1 MLEAAIQALFR
12 CGATGT
18 LRKRIVMLI
27 QEGALLCVVR
37 RLPLPR
43 EALGSIGSYVAELD
57 IGQLYTDVG
66 HAVAACSLV
75 EEADEFNEG
84 GVCGGDG
91 LYCAHTYG
99 NDDEVELEYNY
110 NLMARLFVKALRC
123 IRSHAC
129 RYAQT
134 AYWLGLH
141 TRATTAKNMWTT
153 IPNVFHTW
161 GNVHGKPCLC
171 GYSPMCRER
180 FWDLS
185 RTGRNNSFN
194 VPNMRM
200 NFIAMFERYEN
211 GYNFSVEDM
220 RVLYNTLPRG
230 FAHAI
235 ITSEKGLLTNHFD
248 DIFQCPAFV
257 VCIACYCAR
266 YSHKYMLS

>member
-1 MLEAAIQALFR
+1 MQNSSRHWHEILAASDMR
-12 CGATGT
+12 
-18 LRKRIVMLI
+18 
-27 QEGALLCVVR
+27 
-37 RLPLPR
+37 
-43 EALGSIGSYVAELD
+43 
-57 IGQLYTDVG
+57 QLHTDVG
-66 HAVAACSLV
+66 HVVAACSLV
-75 EEADEFNEG
+75 EEADVFNEAG
-84 GVCGGDG
+84 ACGRSG
-91 LYCAHTYG
+91 LCCVHIQT
-99 NDDEVELEYNY
+99 NRDVEIEYNY

-200 NFIAMFERYEN
+200 NFIAAFERYVN
-211 GYNFSVEDM
+211 GYDFSVEDM
-220 RVLYNTLPRG
+220 RVLYNTLPRD

-235 ITSEKGLLTNHFD
+235 ITSKKGLLTEHFD

-266 YSHKYMLS
+266 YSHKHMLS